1 MVNDKNDMDDKMIND
16 KEYKDDKN
24 KKLLK
29 S

>member
-1 MVNDKNDMDDKMIND
+1 MVNDKNDKDDKMIND